1 MRMTRGANA
10 KERSRERPR
19 DLADDETMEKRIMVH
34 AGARA
39 PGVEGETEGGAGGE
53 ASAFRV

>member
-1 MRMTRGANA
+1 MTRGANA

-19 DLADDETMEKRIMVH
+19 DLADDETMEKESRSTPEPS
-34 AGARA
+34 RL
-39 PGVEGETEGGAGGE
+39 GVERETEGGAGGE